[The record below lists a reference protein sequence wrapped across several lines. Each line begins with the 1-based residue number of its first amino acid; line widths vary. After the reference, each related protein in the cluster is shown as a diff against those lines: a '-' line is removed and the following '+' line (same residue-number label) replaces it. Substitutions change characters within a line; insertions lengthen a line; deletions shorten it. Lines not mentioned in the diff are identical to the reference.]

1 MRISL
6 IGRIV
11 SGFVILLVIFG
22 GLTAYSLQVQRSLAQ
37 QIELI
42 TTERGE
48 LLDTAN
54 RLRNQ
59 LQDSNRAV
67 IQHANSQSAEHRQSL
82 TQDYT
87 EARDLFQRTY
97 QHLQTGLVTYPTLAR
112 QLDETQD
119 RTQEVLAL
127 GEEHLQLQEA
137 RMAARQQALEA
148 SQAFDDEWLFFSG
161 DLSAIG
167 QRAVSQGEAAM
178 EWEVDFILRQA
189 QSAQAYLQRAL
200 GINQLERIESVGNE
214 LASLRAV
221 IEEKQA
227 SINTSFPAYAQEIAY
242 FSNLIINA
250 ISAPDDLFQSH
261 RRFIELNERSE
272 SLLAELD
279 SALNAA
285 LTELSATLGEIRVL
299 NHQAR
304 DTALGAVGFS
314 LTLTAVL
321 LALGVLVSV
330 VIMVSVVSSIRKPL
344 GRTLSTLSHLADG
357 DLTHRVTHLTQ
368 DEMGQIGRDVNRL
381 AERLAELIGQIRQS
395 ADALASV
402 SANTS
407 NISQQTLQSMED
419 QQAQTVSVATAVTEM
434 EAAVR
439 EVAENA
445 ENSRSA
451 IAQVMD
457 AAHQNRLAMDDN
469 MALSSEL
476 NEAQNSVS
484 QTVTE
489 LNQESQEIGSILD
502 VILGMAEQTNLLALN
517 AAIEAARAGEHGRGF
532 AVVAD
537 EVRALS
543 NRSREAASEIQT
555 RIASLQGRASAAA
568 ERMSE
573 QVELGAR
580 TAEQSKTAGAS
591 LVKMVEQ
598 LDRVNDMSQSI
609 ATASEE
615 QSAVARE
622 VAQSMTQIADM
633 AEDVAGKARDAAKNG
648 GELNRLA
655 DQQRDLVRRFNV
667 TDGQ

>member
-11 SGFVILLVIFG
+11 SGFIILLVIFG
-22 GLTAYSLQVQRSLAQ
+22 GLTLYSLQVQRSLAQ

-59 LQDSNRAV
+59 IQDANRAV
-67 IQHANSQSAEHRQSL
+67 IQHANSQSPEHRERL
-82 TQDYT
+82 AQDYS
-87 EARDLFQRTY
+87 EAREAFQQTY
-97 QHLQTGLVTYPTLAR
+97 TELQDGLANYPTLLQ
-112 QLDETQD
+112 QLDEA
-119 RTQEVLAL
+119 QERSLQVLAL
-127 GEEHLQLQEA
+127 GSDHLQLQED
-137 RMAARQQALEA
+137 RMAARQRALAA

-161 DLSAIG
+161 DLSAIS
-167 QRAVSQGEAAM
+167 QRAASQGVSAL

-200 GINQLERIESVGNE
+200 GISQLERIESVGNE
-214 LASLRAV
+214 LMTAKELL
-221 IEEKQA
+221 EQKQS
-227 SINTSFPAYAQEIAY
+227 SINEAFPDYAQEIAY

-250 ISAPDDLFQSH
+250 IAAPDDLFQSH
-261 RRFIELNERSE
+261 RQFIELNERSE
-272 SLLAELD
+272 TLLADLD
-279 SALNAA
+279 LALTGA
-285 LTELSATLGEIRVL
+285 LTELSSTLDEVRLL

-304 DTALGAVGFS
+304 DSALGAVGFS
-314 LTLTAVL
+314 FTLTSVL
-321 LALGVLVSV
+321 LAVGVLVSV
-330 VIMVSVVSSIRKPL
+330 LIMLSVVASIRKPL
-344 GRTLSTLSHLADG
+344 SRTLHALSHLAQG
-357 DLTHRVTHLTQ
+357 DLTQRITHLTQ

-407 NISQQTLQSMED
+407 TISQQTLQSMED

-445 ENSRSA
+445 ENSRTA
-451 IAQVMD
+451 IVQVVEAAQ
-457 AAHQNRLAMDDN
+457 QNMTAMDDS

-476 NEAQNSVS
+476 NEAQNAVS
-484 QTVTE
+484 QSVTV

-555 RIASLQGRASAAA
+555 RISSLQGRASDAA
-568 ERMSE
+568 ERMGE
-573 QVELGAR
+573 QVELGQR
-580 TAEQSKTAGAS
+580 TAEQSKSAGAS
-591 LVKMVEQ
+591 LASMVEH
-598 LDRVNDMSQSI
+598 LYSVNDMSQSI

-633 AEDVAGKARDAAKNG
+633 AEDVAGKAREAAENG

-655 DQQRDLVRRFNV
+655 DQQRQLVRRFNV
-667 TDGQ
+667 TDGE